1 MARRSSRSRA
11 ESDPFREFSALQ
23 DRMNRL
29 FRDAFGE
36 DFGFGSLDS
45 GATEFSPPADVSE
58 DDNHVEL
65 EVEIPGVNERDFDIS
80 IADNV
85 LTLKGERKEE
95 KNEKSE
101 NFLRQER
108 PYGKF
113 SRSFTLPGS
122 VDPEHVNAD
131 YVNGVL
137 HIRLAKRAEARPK
150 QIQIS
155 SGPKA
160 LPGEARA
167 A

>member
-11 ESDPFREFSALQ
+11 EWDPFREFSALQ

-45 GATEFSPPADVSE
+45 GATEFSPPADVYE
-58 DDNHVEL
+58 DDNHV
-65 EVEIPGVNERDFDIS
+65 ERDFDIS

-85 LTLKGERKEE
+85 LTLKGERKQE

-122 VDPEHVNAD
+122 VDPEQVNAD

>member
-11 ESDPFREFSALQ
+11 EWNPFREFSALQ

-45 GATEFSPPADVSE
+45 GATEFSPPADVYE
-58 DDNHVEL
+58 DDNHV
-65 EVEIPGVNERDFDIS
+65 ERDFDIS

-85 LTLKGERKEE
+85 LTLKGERKQE

-122 VDPEHVNAD
+122 VDPEQVNAD